1 MTTRGGAA
9 VKERLA
15 KFFGLG
21 DQNRDEVREIPLSS
35 IRANPFQS
43 RREFGEEELA
53 ELAASIE
60 AYGVLQPVI
69 VRPVRGGFELIAGER
84 RVRACRLLGRETVP
98 ALVREMSDEDVAL
111 LALLENLQ
119 RQDLSFWE
127 EAEAYARLLGEFGLT
142 QEELARRLGKSQSTI
157 ANKLRLL
164 RLPDSIRN
172 HISREILTERHA
184 RALLRL
190 PDAASQE
197 KVAKRIVAGRL
208 TVQETEE
215 LIAKILGE
223 NREKEHGP
231 RVVRVYK
238 DIRLFLNSVKR
249 AAAELEKA
257 GLEVAVS
264 STETEAGW
272 EVRIVIPRAQE
283 KAGESGP
290 KGTGKR
296 RRVGE
301 KQHEQAEVKSAAEG
315 ALSSSSPA

>member
-1 MTTRGGAA
+1 

-21 DQNRDEVREIPLSS
+21 DQPRDEVREIPLSS
-35 IRANPFQS
+35 IRANPFQP
-43 RREFGEEELA
+43 RREFDEDELA

-69 VRPVRGGFELIAGER
+69 VRPARGGFEIIAGER

-127 EAEAYARLLGEFGLT
+127 EAEGYARLLGEFGMT

-197 KVAKRIVAGRL
+197 KVAKRIVAERL

-215 LIAKILGE
+215 LIARMLGE
-223 NREKEHGP
+223 GRERERGP

-238 DIRLFLNSVKR
+238 DIRLFLNSIKR

-264 STETEAGW
+264 STETEEGW
-272 EVRIVIPRAQE
+272 EVRIVIPRTQE
-283 KAGESGP
+283 RGCGGLPKGGGKGPRAGERQG
-290 KGTGKR
+290 GGAG
-296 RRVGE
+296 VG
-301 KQHEQAEVKSAAEG
+301 AAAGG
-315 ALSSSSPA
+315 ALSSSAPAL